1 MVMRML
7 DVPFADEDRV
17 FDGLGLSEGEAPVY
31 AFAWHPKLILLP
43 TWQLDMKARFLKRL
57 IDLVFAATALI
68 VLAVPA
74 LFVML
79 AIRVD
84 SPGPV
89 LFRQRRIGLRGRPF
103 TALKFRTMRWD
114 RLEPKTIRQATR
126 YDSRV
131 TRVGHWLRPCS
142 LDELPQLINVL
153 AGEMSIVGPRP
164 HAPGTRAGGHLFE
177 EVTQCY
183 GSRHIV
189 KPGLTAEML
198 DASRL
203 LAMGLVS
210 RVVPD
215 TALVAE
221 TMKLAGTFAAGPRIA
236 YRYIKRNI
244 KVAEADTLSDALD
257 SEAFGMLRCRESA
270 DHAEAARAF
279 VEKRP
284 PVFTGR

>member
-74 LFVML
+74 LFVLL
-79 AIRVD
+79 AIRFD
-84 SPGPV
+84 GPGPV
-89 LFRQRRIGLRGRPF
+89 LFRQRRIGLGGRPF

-114 RLEPKTIRQATR
+114 RDESKTIRQATR
-126 YDSRV
+126 FDSRV
-131 TRVGHWLRPCS
+131 TRVGRWLRPCS

-189 KPGLTAEML
+189 KPGLTGLAQVRGWRGETDTEDKLLHRIDCDFEYIAHWSVRL
-198 DASRL
+198 D
-203 LAMGLVS
+203 LAIIW
-210 RVVPD
+210 R
-215 TALVAE
+215 TARSILF
-221 TMKLAGTFAAGPRIA
+221 MKNA
-236 YRYIKRNI
+236 Y
-244 KVAEADTLSDALD
+244 
-257 SEAFGMLRCRESA
+257 
-270 DHAEAARAF
+270 
-279 VEKRP
+279 
-284 PVFTGR
+284 